1 MVPSGNGCSQII
13 IIIALGICLG
23 LTLFAVCG

>member
-1 MVPSGNGCSQII
+1 MVPSGNGCSQI

>member
-13 IIIALGICLG
+13 IIALGVCLG
-23 LTLFAVCG
+23 LIMFAVCG

>member
-13 IIIALGICLG
+13 IIALGIFLG

>member
-1 MVPSGNGCSQII
+1 MVPPGNGCSQII
-13 IIIALGICLG
+13 IIALGVCLG